1 MQRMGL
7 SREDNDGTAGGGED
21 TSSSNGGET
30 PLRVETRSVFNIKL
44 GIFGMV
50 KMVKKATVVPGCNIS
65 RVRNLLAK
73 FREFCVYEVIKSHSR
88 KPKIGN
94 MSPKFSKLAKG

>member
-21 TSSSNGGET
+21 TSSSNGGDT

-50 KMVKKATVVPGCNIS
+50 KMVKKASPSLQYQACWLFLDVG
-65 RVRNLLAK
+65 
-73 FREFCVYEVIKSHSR
+73 FEFTQ
-88 KPKIGN
+88 P
-94 MSPKFSKLAKG
+94 